1 MYDYLIA
8 AIVGAMAIPSLAVVV
23 SFVMWQNAFKNLGWK
38 FIARL
43 SVVMAMAS
51 PLIMGLPGG
60 AS

>member
-8 AIVGAMAIPSLAVVV
+8 AIIGVMAIPSLAVVV
-23 SFVMWQNAFKNLGWK
+23 SFVMWQNAFKDLGWK

-43 SVVMAMAS
+43 SVVMAVAS

>member
-8 AIVGAMAIPSLAVVV
+8 AIIGAMAIPSLAVVV
-23 SFVMWQNAFKNLGWK
+23 SFVMWQNAFKDLGWK

-43 SVVMAMAS
+43 SVVMAVAS